1 MSAYRKGHSCQTALI
16 KIVEDWRLAIDKG
29 KFVGVISTD
38 TSKAFDS
45 GAPNE
50 NIVQNHLNIA

>member
-1 MSAYRKGHSCQTALI
+1 MALI
-16 KIVEDWRLAIDKG
+16 KLVEDWRLAIENG

-45 GAPNE
+45 LLPSLM
-50 NIVQNHLNIA
+50 VKKL